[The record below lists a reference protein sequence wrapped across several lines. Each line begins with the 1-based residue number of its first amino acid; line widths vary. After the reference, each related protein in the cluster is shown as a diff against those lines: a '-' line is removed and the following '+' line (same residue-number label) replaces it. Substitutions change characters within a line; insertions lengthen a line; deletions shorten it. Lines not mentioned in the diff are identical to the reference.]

1 MLPPSPPSQCSLP
14 SHPHFSFPFFFSQI
28 VGIHQRANDLKV
40 NICRLK
46 QLTNMRSAGADEK
59 TNLTPPTL
67 LSLEEAVEYIED
79 TEFVEVTPAAIRM
92 GKAGKK

>member
-1 MLPPSPPSQCSLP
+1 
-14 SHPHFSFPFFFSQI
+14 

-59 TNLTPPTL
+59 TNLTPPML
-67 LSLEEAVEYIED
+67 FSLEEAVEYIED